1 MSLTTTITTTTSATT
16 NLGFNKDPKIVI
28 KDLLENGVTAEK
40 IILIMRELGENVE
53 IKEDEEDNKKNKK
66 NKNRFPKGKA
76 INFQR
81 QTIMNLNNGVEF
93 MSVQDISRSYW
104 HWTKAN
110 PMSLPYYRE
119 NIRIFVEIL
128 KEHLKTGSMDKK
140 TRQILKDFYNF
151 WEKKV
156 FINKG
161 N

>member
-1 MSLTTTITTTTSATT
+1 MNSTTTTTTTTSTT
-16 NLGFNKDPKIVI
+16 TKLGQNPKIVI
-28 KDLLENGVTAEK
+28 KDLLDNGVTAEK
-40 IILIMRELGENVE
+40 IILIMRELGEDVE
-53 IKEDEEDNKKNKK
+53 IKDEEDEEDNKKNKK

-128 KEHLKTGSMDKK
+128 KERLIDGQMDRK
-140 TRQILKDFYNF
+140 TRQSLKDFYNF

-156 FINKG
+156 FING